1 METVSAREARERLAW
16 VLDRVEAGEE
26 VVIQRQGRPV
36 ARLVRPRSPFPGFPD
51 RSGLRAELPPCGE
64 GGAEAVRAGREEERF

>member
-36 ARLVRPRSPFPGFPD
+36 ARLVRPQTPFAGFPD
-51 RSGLRAELPPCGE
+51 RGALRAELPPCRE
-64 GGAEAVRAGREEERF
+64 GAAETVRAGRDDERF